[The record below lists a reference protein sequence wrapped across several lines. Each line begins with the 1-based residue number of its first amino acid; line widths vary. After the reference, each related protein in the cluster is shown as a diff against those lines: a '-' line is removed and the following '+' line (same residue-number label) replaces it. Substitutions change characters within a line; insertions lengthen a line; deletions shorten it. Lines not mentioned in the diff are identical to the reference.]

1 MRPIKLILLAAVIT
15 FSLQVNAQK
24 RFSLAKSN
32 FEVAGTSNIHD
43 WVMKSSEGTG
53 SAFLTITDSKL
64 TDIKNLSITLPAE
77 SIKSSKTSMDD
88 VAYET
93 LETKSHKN
101 IRYVLKSAD
110 KVNETTWV
118 LTGTYTIAG
127 VSKEYKTQ
135 VRVATYD
142 NSTFVLQGSNRM
154 TFSDFEMTP
163 PSAALG
169 VVKAGKEL
177 TVLFNITLVDFAKSD
192 SNLVIK

>member
-127 VSKEYKTQ
+127 VSKDYKTQ
-135 VRVATYD
+135 VRVTTYD
-142 NSTFVLQGSNRM
+142 NSTFILQGSNRI